1 MCLSEAEGISIG
13 QQKKELIGLT
23 SVNLVIRP
31 QNCSKNPLVTAK
43 YLIKSCGKAL
53 LSYLDPYQQAPFKLS
68 DNGCFDVWI
77 DVCNVV
83 SWNKE

>member
-1 MCLSEAEGISIG
+1 MW
-13 QQKKELIGLT
+13 
-23 SVNLVIRP
+23 
-31 QNCSKNPLVTAK
+31 
-43 YLIKSCGKAL
+43 KSTFTIQVE
-53 LSYLDPYQQAPFKLS
+53 YLDPYQQAPFKLS